1 MSLLDFDKTKKIEF
15 HKDNNNLNH
24 GSFRIKNE
32 DHTIGNLIQK
42 QLLKHP
48 DVIFSGY
55 KKFHPLEKYIFL
67 KIITNGHKTPI
78 QVLDSVLKDLYIQFS
93 LLEEE
98 VCNMS
103 NL

>member
-1 MSLLDFDKTKKIEF
+1 MHSFDLDKTRKIEF
-15 HKDNNNLNH
+15 YKDKDNVNY

-32 DHTIGNLIQK
+32 DHTIGSLIQK

-98 VCNMS
+98 VCNM
-103 NL
+103 